1 MPPSPQT
8 AKLTSTLHLLIPR
21 LRLLQKKSTASSVI
35 QRRELSHLLSENK
48 DASARI
54 RVENVIATDIAIEV
68 MEMVELYCEL
78 ILARANVLDQ
88 NAFSE
93 KGVEARNRAK
103 EALGEI
109 RRREMGGL
117 ASGVEDGGGST
128 LGKGK
133 GKGRGFGL
141 GAIFGG
147 GGQARREEKPASE
160 TGAGVSAVGVEGG
173 GGVGERAYIDS
184 ALDEA
189 AAAIFYAYPRF
200 PSDVRELTI
209 LRGLLAD
216 RYGKEFMTLAQDDRF
231 PVADGLKVPE
241 RLVKGL
247 RVRPPS
253 RELVDSY
260 LREIARAYGV
270 SWGGDAE
277 DLDEVPTEFVDDADE
292 GGDGGDLP
300 VTPRKEG
307 RPSEV
312 QRRMSDTAE
321 LNRATPPKGLQAG
334 KSPVSVA
341 PPGPRSDN
349 PNPRVKVP
357 DANGNGETE
366 LEPRSPSKSSKG
378 GIPELDEL
386 TKRFAALKR

>member
-1 MPPSPQT
+1 MPPTPQT
-8 AKLTSTLHLLIPR
+8 TKLTSTLHLLIPR

-35 QRRELSHLLSENK
+35 QRRELSQLLAENK
-48 DASARI
+48 EASARI
-54 RVENVIATDIAIEV
+54 RVENVIATDIAVEV

-103 EALGEI
+103 EAWVLEM
-109 RRREMGGL
+109 RRKEQNSSPGPGP
-117 ASGVEDGGGST
+117 APAGAAKKS
-128 LGKGK
+128 
-133 GKGRGFGL
+133 GFGL
-141 GAIFGG
+141 GSIFGAG
-147 GGQARREEKPASE
+147 SKREEDTLSTATTS
-160 TGAGVSAVGVEGG
+160 VG
-173 GGVGERAYIDS
+173 GGVLGAGDAAYIDS

-231 PVADGLKVPE
+231 PEADGLRVPE

-253 RELVDSY
+253 QELVESY

-270 SWGGDAE
+270 PWGREAE
-277 DLDEVPTEFVDDADE
+277 TLGEAPTEFVDEDEDA
-292 GGDGGDLP
+292 GAGAGAGGDLP
-300 VTPRKEG
+300 VTPRKGG
-307 RPSEV
+307 RPADAE
-312 QRRMSDTAE
+312 RRMSETAE
-321 LNRATPPKGLQAG
+321 LNRATPPRGLQSG

-357 DANGNGETE
+357 DGNGKGETE
-366 LEPRSPSKSSKG
+366 VQPRSPSKTTKG

-386 TKRFAALKR
+386 TRRFAALKR

>member
-1 MPPSPQT
+1 T
-8 AKLTSTLHLLIPR
+8 KLTSTLHLLIPR

-35 QRRELSHLLSENK
+35 QRRELSQLLSENK

-103 EALGEI
+103 EAWVEMRRKEQGLGSSP
-109 RRREMGGL
+109 G
-117 ASGVEDGGGST
+117 STSGGGDAAGS
-128 LGKGK
+128 GK
-133 GKGRGFGL
+133 RSGFRF
-141 GAIFGG
+141 GALFGG
-147 GGQARREEKPASE
+147 GGSKREETVSVE
-160 TGAGVSAVGVEGG
+160 STGVQDVGDT
-173 GGVGERAYIDS
+173 AYIDS

-231 PVADGLKVPE
+231 PEADGLRVPE

-253 RELVDSY
+253 QELVESY

-270 SWGGDAE
+270 AWGGDGEELGEA
-277 DLDEVPTEFVDDADE
+277 PTGFVDGDGDDDATA
-292 GGDGGDLP
+292 GGDVP

-307 RPSEV
+307 RPADVE
-312 QRRMSDTAE
+312 RRMSETAE
-321 LNRATPPKGLQAG
+321 LTRATPPKGLQSG
-334 KSPVSVA
+334 KSPVIVA

-357 DANGNGETE
+357 DGNGKGEAE
-366 LEPRSPSKSSKG
+366 VEPRSPSKTTKG

-386 TKRFAALKR
+386 TRRFAALKR

>member
-1 MPPSPQT
+1 
-8 AKLTSTLHLLIPR
+8 
-21 LRLLQKKSTASSVI
+21 
-35 QRRELSHLLSENK
+35 
-48 DASARI
+48 
-54 RVENVIATDIAIEV
+54 

-103 EALGEI
+103 EAWVEV
-109 RRREMGGL
+109 RRKEQGL
-117 ASGVEDGGGST
+117 ASGSGSSGSTSGAGDAAGGGKRS
-128 LGKGK
+128 
-133 GKGRGFGL
+133 GFGF
-141 GAIFGG
+141 GALFGG
-147 GGQARREEKPASE
+147 GGSKKEEDTSSS
-160 TGAGVSAVGVEGG
+160 TAGVQSAGDG
-173 GGVGERAYIDS
+173 AYIDS

-200 PSDVRELTI
+200 PADVRELTI
-209 LRGLLAD
+209 LRQLLAD

-231 PVADGLKVPE
+231 PEADGLRVPE

-253 RELVDSY
+253 QELVESY
-260 LREIARAYGV
+260 LKEIARAYGV
-270 SWGGDAE
+270 AWGGDAE
-277 DLDEVPTEFVDDADE
+277 ELGEAPTEFVDDDDASA
-292 GGDGGDLP
+292 GGDVP

-307 RPSEV
+307 RPADV
-312 QRRMSDTAE
+312 GRRMSETAE
-321 LNRATPPKGLQAG
+321 LNRATPPKGLQSG

-357 DANGNGETE
+357 DGNGKGEAE
-366 LEPRSPSKSSKG
+366 VEPRSPSKSKG
-378 GIPELDEL
+378 GVPELDEL
-386 TKRFAALKR
+386 TRRFAALKR

>member
-1 MPPSPQT
+1 MPPTLQT
-8 AKLTSTLHLLIPR
+8 TKLTSTLHLLIPR
-21 LRLLQKKSTASSVI
+21 LRLLQKKSTASSVV

-54 RVENVIATDIAIEV
+54 RVENVIATDIAVEV

-103 EALGEI
+103 EAWVEMRRKEQGLGSSP
-109 RRREMGGL
+109 GSA
-117 ASGVEDGGGST
+117 ASGGDAAGS
-128 LGKGK
+128 GK
-133 GKGRGFGL
+133 RSGFGF
-141 GAIFGG
+141 GALFGG
-147 GGQARREEKPASE
+147 GGSKREETVAVES
-160 TGAGVSAVGVEGG
+160 TGVQ
-173 GGVGERAYIDS
+173 GVGDAAYIDS

-200 PSDVRELTI
+200 PADVRELTI

-231 PVADGLKVPE
+231 PEADGLKVPE

-247 RVRPPS
+247 RVKPPS
-253 RELVDSY
+253 QELVDSY

-270 SWGGDAE
+270 AWGGDAE
-277 DLDEVPTEFVDDADE
+277 ELGEAPAEFVDGDGDDDATA
-292 GGDGGDLP
+292 GGDVP

-307 RPSEV
+307 RPADVE
-312 QRRMSDTAE
+312 RRMSETAE
-321 LNRATPPKGLQAG
+321 LNRATPPKGLQSG

-357 DANGNGETE
+357 DGNGKGEAE
-366 LEPRSPSKSSKG
+366 VEPRSPSKTTKG

-386 TKRFAALKR
+386 TRRFAALKR